1 MGCGSAA
8 AKEPAKQ
15 APAAPA
21 GQPPN
26 RGAPPAATATAEHQE
41 EGDGKK
47 MVYNKETGHFEE
59 AKDNLEKK
67 DRPDVYKAL

>member
-15 APAAPA
+15 APGAPA

-26 RGAPPAATATAEHQE
+26 RGGPLPPAAATE
-41 EGDGKK
+41 EGEAKK
-47 MVYNKETGHFEE
+47 IIYNKETGLHEE

-67 DRPDVYKAL
+67 DRPDVKELI